1 MDAWVREETD
11 GSDLGDRR
19 LDQRLAKLLE
29 DLSQRIGK
37 PIPLAC
43 QDWAATKAAYRFLDN
58 PDVNEAAILEGHFQA
73 TKARFAAT
81 AGLALVLHD
90 TSDFSFRRK
99 DARAIGLPATRKK
112 GSDDATKKNEKE
124 GKTNCCTLLMHS
136 SLVVTADGGL
146 PLGLAAAR
154 FWTRKEFKGTR
165 ALRGKVNLTCLPIEG
180 KESYRW
186 LANLQ
191 RATDLL
197 GEPQR
202 CVHVGDRESDIFEL
216 FHAAQQADTHFLVR
230 TCVDR
235 LAGEDGNT
243 TTTTTTTIAREM
255 DGPAVERGIHTVE
268 LIDPGRGGGG
278 GGGGKTI
285 KVQLE
290 VRFRRLTVRPPR
302 GKQKRYPPL
311 SLTAIHAREINAPEG
326 REPIEWKLLTDL
338 PVADLREAAEKLEWY
353 AKRWK
358 IEIFHKVL
366 KSGCRAEDA
375 KLRTAQRLINLLA
388 IYCIVAWRVFWMC
401 MINRASPQAP
411 ATLVFTDTEM
421 RLLDHVDPKR
431 PAAAAAA
438 ATPKKT
444 VSDYLYAVARL
455 GGYLSRAND
464 PPPGNMVIWRG
475 LVRLIDIHLGYEV
488 ATGLVG
494 N

>member
-1 MDAWVREETD
+1 MDAWIREETD
-11 GSDLGDRR
+11 GCDLGDRR

-58 PDVNEAAILEGHFQA
+58 PDVNEAAILQGHFQSTA
-73 TKARFAAT
+73 ARFAAT
-81 AGLALVLHD
+81 SGPALVLHD
-90 TSDFSFRRK
+90 TSDFSFQRK
-99 DARAIGLPATRKK
+99 DPQAIGLPATRKK
-112 GSDDATKKNEKE
+112 DDAKKKKE
-124 GKTNCCTLLMHS
+124 RKRNGCSLLMHS

-154 FWTRKEFKGTR
+154 FWTRKKFKGIR
-165 ALRGKVNLTCLPIEG
+165 ALRGKVNLTRLPIED
-180 KESYRW
+180 KESHRW

-191 RATDLL
+191 QATDLL

-202 CVHVGDRESDIFEL
+202 CVHVGDRESDIYEL
-216 FHAAQQADTHFLVR
+216 FHAAQQANTHFLVR

-235 LAGEDGNT
+235 LAGEDGD
-243 TTTTTTTIAREM
+243 TTIAREM
-255 DGPAVERGIHTVE
+255 DNCTAAERGIHTVE
-268 LIDPGRGGGG
+268 LIDPSSK
-278 GGGGKTI
+278 GGGKMI

-290 VRFRRLTVRPPR
+290 VRFRRLTVRPPV

-311 SLTAIHAREINAPEG
+311 SLTVIHAREIDPPKD
-326 REPIEWKLLTDL
+326 RKPIEWKLLTDL
-338 PVADLREAAEKLEWY
+338 PVANLKEATEKLDWY

-375 KLRTAQRLINLLA
+375 KLRTAQRLTNLLA

-401 MINRASPQAP
+401 IINRTSPQAP
-411 ATLVFTDTEM
+411 AVLVFTETEM
-421 RLLDHVDPKR
+421 RLLDHVDPK
-431 PAAAAAA
+431 PSAA
-438 ATPKKT
+438 PKKT

-475 LVRLIDIHLGYEV
+475 FIRLIDIHLGYEV

>member
-1 MDAWVREETD
+1 MDAWIREETD
-11 GSDLGDRR
+11 GCDLGDRR

-58 PDVNEAAILEGHFQA
+58 PDVNEAAILQGHFQSTA
-73 TKARFAAT
+73 ARFAAT
-81 AGLALVLHD
+81 SGLALVLHD
-90 TSDFSFRRK
+90 TSDFSFQRK
-99 DARAIGLPATRKK
+99 DPQAIGLPATRKK
-112 GSDDATKKNEKE
+112 DDAKKKE
-124 GKTNCCTLLMHS
+124 RKRNCCSVLMHS
-136 SLVVTADGGL
+136 SLVVTAEGGL

-154 FWTRKEFKGTR
+154 FWTRKEFKGIR
-165 ALRGKVNLTCLPIEG
+165 ALRGKVNLTRLPIEG
-180 KESYRW
+180 KESHRW

-191 RATDLL
+191 QATDLL

-216 FHAAQQADTHFLVR
+216 FHAAQQANTHFLVR

-235 LAGEDGNT
+235 LADDGD
-243 TTTTTTTIAREM
+243 TTIAREM
-255 DGPAVERGIHTVE
+255 DGATVERGIHTVE
-268 LIDPGRGGGG
+268 LIDPSKGGGG
-278 GGGGKTI
+278 SASGKTI

-290 VRFRRLTVRPPR
+290 VRFRGLTVRPPV
-302 GKQKRYPPL
+302 GKQKRYPAL
-311 SLTAIHAREINAPEG
+311 SLTVIHARETDPPQD
-326 REPIEWKLLTDL
+326 RRDEPIEWKLLSDL
-338 PVADLREAAEKLEWY
+338 PVGDLKEATEKLDWY

-401 MINRASPQAP
+401 MINRTSPGAS

-421 RLLDHVDPKR
+421 KLLDHVDPK
-431 PAAAAAA
+431 PSAG
-438 ATPKKT
+438 PKKT

-455 GGYLSRAND
+455 GGYLSRAHD
-464 PPPGNMVIWRG
+464 APPGNMVIWRG
-475 LVRLIDIHLGYEV
+475 LIRLVDIHLGYEV